1 MPKVDFSNYE
11 GREQAYVKHSLLQ
24 IYLPELAYRVGKKWD
39 SLVYVDGFAG
49 PWKTHDPRHADSSFS
64 IAIDALRRAQTGLR
78 EGHGRDLRLD
88 CVLVEQDKVAFAE
101 LERFA
106 ANQTSDNLGVHALQG
121 EFVKNIPSIDKLI
134 AGSGKN
140 SFKFVLLDPT
150 GWAQIPMESL
160 KSFLHDRSSEVLVT
174 LMTRDIN
181 RFLAQSDRAESYRRL
196 FGRPAVLEIL
206 QHTPAEE
213 RPEQAVLE
221 YSHSLK
227 ELCGFKYVS
236 AAIVL
241 EPIKESVR
249 YFLVYATNHP
259 RGIEVFKAAEIKA
272 AKIQDD
278 IRHEASLQKTGQ
290 PAFMFDTDPPKS
302 HKAFALQSRFAEEA
316 RSRVMAVLKATS
328 GPAGVEYKKLFC
340 EAMFY
345 PLVTPDNLVQW
356 IRALEPN
363 IKVTLDGVSST
374 KKPKPSEDYR
384 VVVINPKALQ

>member
-49 PWKTHDPRHADSSFS
+49 PWKTHDPSHADSSFS
-64 IAIDALRRAQTGLR
+64 IAIEALRLSQIGLR
-78 EGHGRDLRLD
+78 EAHGRELRLD
-88 CVLVEQDKVAFAE
+88 CILVEQDKSAFAE
-101 LERFA
+101 LKRFA
-106 ANQTSDNLGVHALQG
+106 ANETSVNFGVHALQG
-121 EFVKNIPSIDKLI
+121 EFVKKIPSIDQLI

-140 SFKFVLLDPT
+140 PFKFILLDPT
-150 GWAQIPMESL
+150 GWAQIPMERL

-181 RFLAQSDRAESYRRL
+181 RFLAQPDRAESYRSL
-196 FGRPAVLEIL
+196 FGRPGVLQIL
-206 QHTPAEE
+206 QQTPPEE

-221 YSHSLK
+221 YSQSLK

-236 AAIVL
+236 AAVVL

-278 IRHEASLQKTGQ
+278 IRHEASIQKTGQ
-290 PAFMFDTDPPKS
+290 PTFMFDSDPPKS
-302 HKAFALQSRFAEEA
+302 QKAFALQSRFAEKA
-316 RSRVMAVLKATS
+316 RYRVMAVLNASKGS
-328 GPAGVEYKKLFC
+328 VGVEYRKLFC
-340 EAMFY
+340 EAMFF
-345 PLVTPDNLVQW
+345 PLVTPDDLVGW
-356 IRALEPN
+356 IKALEPN
-363 IKVTLDGVSST
+363 IRVTLDGVPST

-384 VVVINPKALQ
+384 VVINPKALE